1 MSQDRRLEEMIAKIC
16 ITSKG
21 HTPSG
26 CGTGCDLDSRE
37 VIKQAILE
45 VMRGCVPEEYDGVD
59 WKDTEVPFV
68 WNAFRTEMLRRIEEV
83 GK

>member
-1 MSQDRRLEEMIAKIC
+1 MSQDRRLEEILNSHIGYHDGCYGGLNLKDAK
-16 ITSKG
+16 K
-21 HTPSG
+21 
-26 CGTGCDLDSRE
+26 
-37 VIKQAILE
+37 AIIE